1 MADKVKD
8 GLVEGEGAGDGE
20 GYDPEEVK
28 SARLV
33 LQQLVKTCK
42 TFKIYLPNNP
52 IHQKFVNELLEKIDS
67 HLNKFGPVRLRVQQ
81 FQLLCS
87 GQPVY
92 ENLNRL
98 ESIAFR
104 LFIDGMREICFL
116 PGVAQEEMI
125 TFLEILGREED
136 GQAVDDDIVTLLWE
150 KHLTHIQY
158 YVVDDLRSE
167 VEKGERKEMRVSPIT
182 SQQLHALCGKELVS
196 QGLPGLAAPNRE
208 EVSQGLQEFAAPR
221 GVEVTSLH
229 TFKLT
234 EEEIEKIGEQIRQEE
249 NLDMIA
255 ELQGILFD
263 ILRIEREPE
272 LFSEILGMMDHILE
286 SLMVR
291 GEFKHARRIVE
302 FYREMVEPSK
312 GLPEPLLT
320 QVQSALLQLCHPKRI
335 LLLESILDASDREAL
350 EDFTSLMA
358 LLGTEALP
366 SVIDL
371 LGKANQMK
379 TRRFLCD
386 LLVEVGKRDI
396 DYLASRLNDE
406 RWYIIR
412 NLVYVLGKIGDPRIV
427 EDLSRLIGHNHVQV
441 RRAVFHALN
450 AIEDPR
456 AEKLLVRFISDADE
470 SNRISAIKSLGRRKV
485 KEALAPLLE
494 ILSSKEFPARALSE
508 KEGIFEAV
516 GQIGGGAMVPHLQ
529 RFLVGKW
536 SLFRDVKLEE
546 TAGCAAVALQKIG
559 TPSAVAALEE
569 GSRSR
574 NKVIREACS
583 KVIEALRTGDK

>member
-20 GYDPEEVK
+20 GVDPEEVK

-52 IHQKFVNELLEKIDS
+52 IHQKFVDELVEKIDS
-67 HLNKFGPVRLRVQQ
+67 HLQDFSSLRLRVQQ

-92 ENLNRL
+92 ENLNQL
-98 ESIAFR
+98 ESVAFK
-104 LFIDGMREICFL
+104 LFVDGVRELSFL
-116 PGVAQEEMI
+116 PGITKEEMI
-125 TFLEILGREED
+125 AFLEILGRED
-136 GQAVDDDIVTLLWE
+136 GGQALDDDIVTLLWE

-158 YVVDDLRSE
+158 YVVDDLR
-167 VEKGERKEMRVSPIT
+167 GEIELEECKEMRVSPIT
-182 SQQLHALCGKELVS
+182 PQKLQALRAQEASQDLTKL
-196 QGLPGLAAPNRE
+196 
-208 EVSQGLQEFAAPR
+208 AAPR
-221 GVEVTSLH
+221 GIEIASLH

-234 EEEIEKIGEQIRQEE
+234 EEEIGRIKEQTRQEE
-249 NLDMIA
+249 NLDMVA
-255 ELQGILFD
+255 EMEGILFD
-263 ILRIEREPE
+263 IVRIEREPVV
-272 LFSEILGMMDHILE
+272 FSEILGMMDHILE
-286 SLMVR
+286 SLMIR
-291 GEFKHARRIVE
+291 GDFKHARGIIE
-302 FYREMVEPSK
+302 FYREMAETSK
-312 GLPEPLLT
+312 GLPEPLLAE
-320 QVQSALLQLCHPKRI
+320 VQNSLLQACHPKRI
-335 LLLESILDASDREAL
+335 LMLEPILDASGRETL
-350 EDFTSLMA
+350 EEFTSLMA

-366 SVIDL
+366 SVIEL

-386 LLVEVGKRDI
+386 LLVEVGKGDI
-396 DYLASRLNDE
+396 DYLASRLNDG
-406 RWYIIR
+406 RWYLIR

-427 EDLSRLIGHNHVQV
+427 ENLSRLIGHSHLQV
-441 RRAVFHALN
+441 RRAAFHALN

-470 SNRISAIKSLGRRKV
+470 SNRISAVKSLGRRKV

-529 RFLVGKW
+529 RFLAGKW

-546 TAGCAAVALQKIG
+546 TAGCAAAALQKIG

-583 KVIEALRTGDK
+583 KAIGTLPDRAQT